1 MAKNINAGEVT
12 RGDLFLIPPEEIII
26 PERNARRFPVQED
39 SSDIIEDA
47 LDVVDRGILEPLEV
61 RRVEEDKVE
70 LVFGHRRLLILKYIN
85 EQKLHPAGPMKAPCI
100 VVTIDE
106 KEAFLHRIS
115 ENRKRKSTTLMDD
128 AYNARTLIDD
138 YGMTQREVAKQF
150 GRGDAWISQILK
162 LNTLPVSYQKKINN
176 GKLSADAAIELAK
189 IEDPEERDKLMEEIE
204 ANDGRVTKEKV
215 VEKARKKRGAAGARM
230 RSAKTI
236 RACMEKVVVE
246 GDFAGSGTEA
256 LASEIIKYIDGD
268 ISDRQMT
275 SRMEKYCKARV

>member
-1 MAKNINAGEVT
+1 MAKNINAGDVT
-12 RGDLFLIPPEEIII
+12 RSDLYMIDPDEILL
-26 PERNARRFPVQED
+26 PERNARRFPVAED
-39 SSDIIEDA
+39 SSDIVEDA
-47 LDVVDRGILEPLEV
+47 LDVVDRGILEPIEV
-61 RRVEEDKVE
+61 RRVDGDKVE
-70 LVFGHRRLLILKYIN
+70 LVFGHRRLNIVKYIN
-85 EQKLHPAGPMKAPCI
+85 DQKLKPEPMKIPC
-100 VVTIDE
+100 VVVNIDE
-106 KEAFLHRIS
+106 KEAFLHRVS

-128 AYNARTLIDD
+128 AYNAKTLIDD

-176 GKLSADAAIELAK
+176 GKLSADAAVELAK

-215 VEKARKKRGAAGARM
+215 VEKKRSKKGAGPRM

-256 LASEIIKYIDGD
+256 LASEVIKYIDGD

-275 SRMEKYCKARV
+275 SRMEKYCKARA